1 MWIVGDWGQASPWAR
16 DSGVLMTKGDDDVW
30 TGELSLPKGTKFDI
44 KILKS
49 TVSTTSGG
57 ANTWHA
63 VRYVSTLNTSTSH
76 DFGEF
81 TDNLIPNGN
90 FEEGHGK
97 WTPDSCIVVSKAPV
111 DGRQILSVGGDL
123 PTSCAS
129 DVFVIPPNQTLR
141 LTGYVSTSKAD
152 IDGIV
157 TMKVVTPQQQ
167 TLFEFNVTTPTH
179 PETTRDWYQFSKTFK
194 AADVPMECRIVF
206 SNMYVDTQWQSRV
219 SFDSLSL
226 VSP

>member
-1 MWIVGDWGQASPWAR
+1 MWVVGDWGQASPWSR
-16 DSGVLMTKGDDDVW
+16 DTGVKMVKGENDVY

-57 ANTWHA
+57 DNTWSA
-63 VRYVSTLNTSTSH
+63 VRYESTLNMSASH

-90 FEEGHGK
+90 FEEGQVK
-97 WTPDSCIVVSKAPV
+97 WTPAECIKLGAVSAL
-111 DGRQILSVGGDL
+111 DGENNLQVGGSEY
-123 PTSCAS
+123 PHSCTS
-129 DVFVIPPNQTLR
+129 DMFVLPPNQTLR
-141 LTGYVSTSKAD
+141 LTGYIHTWSN
-152 IDGIV
+152 GIEGVV

-167 TLFEFNVTTPTH
+167 TLFELSNGGVAT
-179 PETTRDWYQFSKTFK
+179 DGWAQFSRTFK
-194 AADVPMECRIVF
+194 TGDVPMECRIVL
-206 SNMYVDTQWQSRV
+206 SNEAPGGGWEWRAA
-219 SFDSLSL
+219 FDSLSL

>member
-1 MWIVGDWGQASPWAR
+1 MWIVGNWGQASPWTR
-16 DSGVLMTKGDDDVW
+16 DTGVLMTKGDDDVW

-57 ANTWHA
+57 ANTWSA
-63 VRYVSTLNTSTSH
+63 VRYASTLNNPASH

-90 FEEGHGK
+90 FEEGMVK
-97 WTPDSCIVVSKAPV
+97 WTPAEC
-111 DGRQILSVGGDL
+111 ILSGSDESEGEYVLGVGGAKIF
-123 PTSCAS
+123 TSCTS

-141 LTGYVSTSKAD
+141 LTGYMRVFSLVPNC
-152 IDGIV
+152 IV
-157 TMKVVTPQQQ
+157 TMKVLTPQQQ
-167 TLFEFNVTTPTH
+167 TLFEVSVPNSDGWH
-179 PETTRDWYQFSKTFK
+179 RFSRTFK
-194 AADVPMECRIVF
+194 TADVPMECQIVL
-206 SNMYVDTQWQSRV
+206 SNEKSGDWQNV
-219 SFDSLSL
+219 AYFNDISL

>member
-1 MWIVGDWGQASPWAR
+1 MWVVGDWGQASPWSR
-16 DSGVLMTKGDDDVW
+16 DTGVQMVKGANDVY

-57 ANTWHA
+57 GNTWSA
-63 VRYVSTLNTSTSH
+63 VRYESTLNTSTSH

-90 FEEGHGK
+90 FEEGQVKWAPAKCVKLNDSAPFDGK
-97 WTPDSCIVVSKAPV
+97 NV
-111 DGRQILSVGGDL
+111 LSVGGDMY
-123 PTSCAS
+123 PTSCTS
-129 DVFVIPPNQTLR
+129 DVFVLPPNQTLR
-141 LTGYVSTSKAD
+141 LTGYIKTFTEG

-167 TLFEFNVTTPTH
+167 VLFELSEHGEQRV
-179 PETTRDWYQFSKTFK
+179 WSQFSRTFET
-194 AADVPMECRIVF
+194 ANVPMECRIVLT
-206 SNMYVDTQWQSRV
+206 NMHTGGTGATSRV
-219 SFDSLSL
+219 VFDSLSL